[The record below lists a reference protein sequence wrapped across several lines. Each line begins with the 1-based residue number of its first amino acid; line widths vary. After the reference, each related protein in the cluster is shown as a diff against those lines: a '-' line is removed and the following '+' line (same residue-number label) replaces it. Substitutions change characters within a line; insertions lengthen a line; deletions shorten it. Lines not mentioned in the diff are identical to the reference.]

1 VAAVVFETVPVDI
14 SELNVK
20 VAAGVVD
27 VVPVPFRVM
36 VCGEPLALSAT
47 LRFAV
52 KLAAALGEKAMEI
65 VQLEFAARE
74 LPQVLVSANALA
86 LVPVMPMLAMSSVA
100 LPVLVRV
107 AVCAALIDPLAAVK
121 VNGPGGVS
129 EAAGAVTTAAVTVTV
144 FVPLAEV
151 KVAELFASGV

>member
-1 VAAVVFETVPVDI
+1 MAVVVGETVPVDI

-20 VAAGVVD
+20 VAAGAVD
-27 VVPVPFRVM
+27 AVPVPFRVM

-52 KLAAALGEKAMEI
+52 KLAAALGEKVMDIA
-65 VQLEFAARE
+65 QLEFSARE

-86 LVPVMPMLAMSSVA
+86 LVPVMLMLVMLRVA
-100 LPVLVRV
+100 LPVLLRV
-107 AVCAALIDPLAAVK
+107 SICAALVEPLAMVK

-129 EAAGAVTTAAVTVTV
+129 EATGAVTTAAVTVTV
-144 FVPLAEV
+144 LAPVAEL
-151 KVAELFASGV
+151 KVDELFASGV